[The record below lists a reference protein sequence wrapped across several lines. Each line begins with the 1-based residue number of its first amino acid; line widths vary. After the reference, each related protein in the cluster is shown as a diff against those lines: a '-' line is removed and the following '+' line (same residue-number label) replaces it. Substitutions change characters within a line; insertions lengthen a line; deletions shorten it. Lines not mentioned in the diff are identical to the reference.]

1 MLQQEQALALKAA
14 ATSGQEKTA
23 RPKAQKRL
31 AFENQQPTTSKKRTL
46 FKKTVVDAEQPN
58 VSAEWP
64 STVKTIMVKVEDP
77 TRDELGLENL
87 QSQDETSSDGI
98 AETNTLSP
106 IKHSYKIQMKTVI
119 SMPDKIA
126 TRVVSKQWVEA
137 TCLSL
142 RDEKFN

>member
-1 MLQQEQALALKAA
+1 MVLKAA
-14 ATSGQEKTA
+14 ATSGQDKTA

-46 FKKTVVDAEQPN
+46 FNKTVVNAEQP
-58 VSAEWP
+58 S
-64 STVKTIMVKVEDP
+64 VKTISVKVEDP
-77 TRDELGLENL
+77 TRDELGPENL
-87 QSQDETSSDGI
+87 QSQGVTSSDGI
-98 AETNTLSP
+98 AETNTASP
-106 IKHSYKIQMKTVI
+106 TKYTYRVQLKTVI